1 MNKKILYAGL
11 KWKLMVSS
19 YINGNMAITVKSRYE
34 EETITVNLG
43 TDIGND
49 SKIQPYMA
57 FLDTNNCPRIERV
70 LVEADIAEPYMRFGK
85 PVVAKSGFCTYPL
98 FSFKSRLLEEYDPE
112 GTAKY
117 QKEIEDRYFEEEFNA
132 QQKEEEREESIDRTP
147 CSNTILT
154 DCRECPSCAFC
165 LSGV

>member
-1 MNKKILYAGL
+1 MNKKVLYAGL
-11 KWKLMVSS
+11 KWTIKVAA
-19 YINGNMAITVKSRYE
+19 YTNGNMAIIVKSRYE

-57 FLDTNNCPRIERV
+57 FLDTNNCPGIERV
-70 LVEADIAEPYMRFGK
+70 IVEAGIAEPYMRFGK

-98 FSFKSRLLEEYDPE
+98 FSFNSRLLEEYDPE
-112 GTAKY
+112 GTTSY

-147 CSNTILT
+147 CDNTIFT
-154 DCRECPSCAFC
+154 DCRECSSNAFC
-165 LSGV
+165 FSGV